1 VAGVCDSTQHSRSG
15 RLIDQDRTEIVD
27 FGACELADV
36 WFGKPAFR
44 AIPTAASNDSIWPEG
59 HIWLVSR
66 KLPVAEYAE
75 RPKGKRQNSSER
87 TVTVKHKYAPSITR
101 LQFSRRMRKVVAQ

>member
-1 VAGVCDSTQHSRSG
+1 
-15 RLIDQDRTEIVD
+15 
-27 FGACELADV
+27 
-36 WFGKPAFR
+36 
-44 AIPTAASNDSIWPEG
+44 
-59 HIWLVSR
+59 
-66 KLPVAEYAE
+66 VAEYAE